1 VVRCV
6 DAERALVGKK
16 IDEAVVREASVL
28 VAKAISPIDDL
39 RSSAWYR
46 ARVAPTMVARAVL
59 AAAERKR
66 G

>member
-1 VVRCV
+1 
-6 DAERALVGKK
+6 VGKK